1 MCCTISQ
8 SFALTPSGVRLFN
21 LVKMVWPARPRV
33 GGIPRVHGN
42 FSHVKFVS
50 CRCPSQPSSCCRLLR
65 LRERRCISTTTELDG
80 HARGLSPYTRMRDEL

>member
-21 LVKMVWPARPRV
+21 LEKIVWPARPRV

-42 FSHVKFVS
+42 FSLKNNF
-50 CRCPSQPSSCCRLLR
+50 CFAANSQR
-65 LRERRCISTTTELDG
+65 LRAIFSLIR
-80 HARGLSPYTRMRDEL
+80 P